1 MQSLSASQ
9 KDIFYRAY
17 VRNDSRYEG
26 IFFLAVKTTGVFCR
40 PGCKAKTPK
49 PQNVEFFSSADQ
61 ALAHGYRAC
70 KKCRP
75 LQHSGDIPDWVQQA
89 LDLVESNPHSRIS
102 DAGLKSAGVDPAR
115 LRRWFKLQRGMT
127 FQAYQRLHKIGR
139 AYDQIRQG
147 QKVIDSAYDNGYQ
160 SLSGFH
166 QSFRKGTGFVP
177 SGSKQHAIA
186 CTAQMLTPLGPMLAA
201 VTDNGL
207 CLLEFTDRIH
217 LQRQIERVQQ
227 RLQLVLVA
235 GQHTLLESLQTQ
247 LDEYFNRQRQQFT
260 IALDLAGTEFQ
271 CEAWR
276 CLQSIPYAQTRS
288 YQQQAEALGRPQAV
302 RAVGHANGQ
311 NPLAIVI
318 PCHRVIAKNGQLAGY
333 AGGIWRKQYLI
344 NLEQGN
350 RSPR

>member
-1 MQSLSASQ
+1 MPTLSASQ
-9 KDIFYRAY
+9 KNIFYRAY
-17 VRNDSRYEG
+17 VSNDSRYEG

-49 PQNVEFFSSADQ
+49 PQNVEFYSTAQQ

-75 LQHSGDIPDWVQQA
+75 LQHSGDAPDWVRQA
-89 LDLVESNPHSRIS
+89 LDLVENNPHKRIS
-102 DAGLKSAGVDPAR
+102 DAELKSGGVDPAR
-115 LRRWFKLQRGMT
+115 IRRWFKQHRGMT
-127 FQAYQRLHKIGR
+127 FQAYQRRHKIGR
-139 AYDQIRQG
+139 ALDQIRQG
-147 QKVIDSAYDNGYQ
+147 QKVIDSAYDIGYQ

-166 QSFRKGTGFVP
+166 DTFRKYTGFVP
-177 SGSKQHAIA
+177 SSSKQHSVA

-201 VTDNGL
+201 ATENGL

-217 LQRQIERVQQ
+217 LQRQVERVQK
-227 RLQLVLVA
+227 RLQLVFVA
-235 GQHTLLESLQTQ
+235 GQHVLLKSLQTQ
-247 LDEYFNRQRQQFT
+247 LSEYFNRQRQLFT
-260 IALDLAGTEFQ
+260 ITLDLAGTEFQ

-276 CLQSIPYAQTRS
+276 GLQSIPYAQTRS
-288 YQQQAEALGRPQAV
+288 YQQQAEALGRPQAF

-318 PCHRVIAKNGQLAGY
+318 PCHRVIAKNGKLAGY
-333 AGGIWRKQYLI
+333 AGGLWRKQYLI

-350 RSPR
+350 